1 MTEQTA
7 AFRRGRNFGKQRG
20 ATQCH
25 RRSCETLPST
35 AAPQTVTRL
44 GVGLGQSRRNEEERT
59 QKQEGT
65 TRGDVDIKRA
75 MGDVLTFVLW
85 LSISFGL
92 FTLTIKWTGKNA
104 IEGIKDYIR
113 SCVPMEYIGLKLN

>member
-1 MTEQTA
+1 MT
-7 AFRRGRNFGKQRG
+7 
-20 ATQCH
+20 H
-25 RRSCETLPST
+25 
-35 AAPQTVTRL
+35 L

-75 MGDVLTFVLW
+75 MGDVLAFVLW

-113 SCVPMEYIGLKLN
+113 SCEPMEYIGLKLN